1 MPNYILPTYYGPITG
16 EKISL
21 RPSLIIKTE
30 KDDLEK
36 RVSNLVSAFT
46 INKILALVAFCLF
59 YTSSSQA
66 QDLPLANGKEYTI
79 GEITV
84 SGTTSY
90 NEQTV
95 IAYAGLRPG
104 ERIFIPGDR
113 ISKVLKKL
121 WESNLFS
128 DINIYV
134 TSIEGDTANLE
145 IEIQEVP
152 ALADVRIQG
161 VKKKQQEEIKK
172 ESKLTPGAKVTEN
185 LITTTRNYIRN
196 KYQEDGYLNSKV
208 AINTIPVEDT
218 TGNNLVNMVVNID
231 KGERVKIEDITFQ
244 GNEQFSDAKLRR
256 SMKNTKQQ
264 NLFRFWKRSK
274 FIEEDYE
281 EDKRRIIDKYKEK
294 GFRDARIVS
303 DTLLRRDA
311 DDIALNLEIE
321 EGDRYYFG
329 NIEFLGN
336 SVYTNEQLRRVLGI
350 SKGDV
355 YNGVLLQK
363 QIADETKPDAN
374 DLTNLYQNNGY
385 LFSNINPVEVRVYND
400 TIDFEIRIQE
410 GKVAYFNK
418 ISVVGNDKTKD
429 HVIYREMRT
438 KPGNKYSK
446 QDVIRTIRELGQL
459 GFFDPENLQ
468 PEFIDPNP
476 NTGTL
481 DLEYNVVES
490 GASQIELQGGYGG
503 GGFVGT
509 LGLSFNNFS
518 LAGIFDK
525 EAYKPLPMGDGQTL
539 SLRAQ
544 ASTFYQTYSLSFS
557 EPWWG
562 GRKPVRL
569 STSLQHTEQYFYD
582 YRSRRADKDRK
593 FSISG
598 ITFGLAKQLRVPDDF
613 FVLSHSLGFQHYNL
627 SNYNTGLFTFG
638 DGYSNNLSYTIGLTR
653 NNTSVN
659 PIFPTGGS
667 KFEVIAKLTPP
678 YSLFNDVDYANLDEQ
693 REFQLKNDNGTLIK
707 RNGRPLRPGE
717 DPVAD
722 QSKIDQEKF
731 KWLEFYKIKFSGSWY
746 ENLYEKLV
754 LRTHAEYGFLGAYNN
769 DRGVP
774 PFERFFLGG
783 DGMGTYSLDGREA
796 IALRGY
802 PNQSVVPENRSSTS
816 NSSNNDGATIY
827 NKYSLEL
834 RYPITLKPSASIY
847 ALTFLEAGASYD
859 NFRNFNPFELKRTAG
874 AGLRIF
880 MPAFGLLGIDFG
892 YGFDA
897 LPGSTEPNGWETHF
911 IIGQQF

>member
-1 MPNYILPTYYGPITG
+1 M
-16 EKISL
+16 
-21 RPSLIIKTE
+21 
-30 KDDLEK
+30 
-36 RVSNLVSAFT
+36 SNLVSAFT
-46 INKILALVAFCLF
+46 AKGILALVAFCLF
-59 YTSSSQA
+59 FTTTSQA

-84 SGTTSY
+84 TGTTSY
-90 NEQTV
+90 NDQTV
-95 IAYAGLRPG
+95 LAYAGLRPG
-104 ERIFIPGDR
+104 EKIFLPGDR

-121 WESNLFS
+121 WDSNLFS

-134 TSIEGDTANLE
+134 TSIEGNTANLE
-145 IEIQEVP
+145 LEIVEVP
-152 ALADVRIQG
+152 ALAEVRLQG
-161 VKKKQQEEIKK
+161 VKRKDREEIIK
-172 ESKLTPGAKVTEN
+172 ESKLTPGTKVTEN
-185 LITTTRNYIRN
+185 LITTTRNYIQNR
-196 KYQEDGYLNSKV
+196 YQEKGYLNSKV
-208 AINTIPVEDT
+208 AINTIPLEDT
-218 TGNNLVNMVVNID
+218 TGTNLVNMVVNID
-231 KGERVKIEDITFQ
+231 KGERVKVEDIVFE
-244 GNEQFSDAKLRR
+244 GNEEFSDGKLRR
-256 SMKNTKQQ
+256 AMKNTKEQ
-264 NLFRFWKRSK
+264 NFLRFWKRSK

-281 EDKRRIIDKYKEK
+281 ADKERIISKYKEK

-303 DTLLRRDA
+303 DTLIRIDE
-311 DDIALNLEIE
+311 DDVALKLEVE
-321 EGDRYYFG
+321 EGNRYYFG
-329 NIEFLGN
+329 NINFLGN
-336 SVYTNEQLRRVLGI
+336 SVYTDAQLRRILGI

-355 YNGVLLQK
+355 YNGVLLEK
-363 QIADETKPDAN
+363 QIADPTKPDAN

-385 LFSNINPVEVRVYND
+385 LFSNINPVEVKVYND
-400 TIDFEIRIQE
+400 TIDFEIRIRE
-410 GKVAYFNK
+410 GKIAYFDE

-429 HVIYREMRT
+429 HVIYRELRT

-446 QDVIRTIRELGQL
+446 QDVVRTIRELGQL
-459 GFFDPENLQ
+459 GFFDPEQLEPQFKDVDGNA
-468 PEFIDPNP
+468 
-476 NTGTL
+476 GTL

-518 LAGIFDK
+518 LRGLFDK

-569 STSLQHTEQYFYD
+569 STSFQHTEQYFYD
-582 YRSRRADKDRK
+582 YRSRRADRDRK
-593 FSISG
+593 FSITG
-598 ITFGLAKQLRVPDDF
+598 VTFGLAKQLRVPDDY
-613 FVLSHSLGFQHYNL
+613 FVLSHAVGFQHYDL

-659 PIFPTGGS
+659 PIFPTAGS
-667 KFEVIAKLTPP
+667 KFEIIAKLTPP
-678 YSLFNDVDYANLDEQ
+678 YSLFNDVDYGNLGDQ
-693 REFQLKNDNGTLIK
+693 REFQLENDNGTLI
-707 RNGRPLRPGE
+707 NSEGRPLRPGE
-717 DPVAD
+717 DPIAD
-722 QSKIDQEKF
+722 QSKIDQEKY
-731 KWLEFYKIKFSGSWY
+731 KWLEFYKIKFSGTWY
-746 ENLYEKLV
+746 TNLYEKLV
-754 LRTHAEYGFLGAYNN
+754 MKTHAEYGFLGAYNN
-769 DRGVP
+769 DRGIP

-802 PNQSVVPENRSSTS
+802 PNQSVVPESRNAANAASS
-816 NSSNNDGATIY
+816 NDGATIY

-834 RYPITLKPSASIY
+834 RYPITLKPSASIF

-859 NFRNFNPFELKRTAG
+859 NFRNFNPFELKRAAG

-892 YGFDA
+892 YGFDRV
-897 LPGSTEPNGWETHF
+897 PGEEPGWQTHF